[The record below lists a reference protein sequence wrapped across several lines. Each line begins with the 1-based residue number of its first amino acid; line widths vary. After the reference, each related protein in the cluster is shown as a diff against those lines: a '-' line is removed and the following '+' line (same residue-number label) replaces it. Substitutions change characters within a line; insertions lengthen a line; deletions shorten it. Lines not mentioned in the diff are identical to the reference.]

1 MRTTDLNHGAERGHR
16 HAWLLLLPVAIILAT
31 GCASSGR
38 TSTSRLTPPSA
49 SPAPVS
55 RGGASSPM
63 IGTASYYAHKY
74 HGRTTASGEVFDMHK
89 MTAAHRTLPFGVKVR
104 VTNLTNN
111 RSIVVRINDRGPFV
125 RGRIIDLSLAA
136 AQRLDFVTAGLTQV
150 KIEILGTEISR
161 R

>member
-1 MRTTDLNHGAERGHR
+1 MRTTDLNHGAERR
-16 HAWLLLLPVAIILAT
+16 YRPAWLVLLSVTIILVT
-31 GCASSGR
+31 GCASPR
-38 TSTSRLTPPSA
+38 RASTSPTAP
-49 SPAPVS
+49 PAPES
-55 RGGASSPM
+55 RGNVSSPM

-89 MTAAHRTLPFGVKVR
+89 MTAAHRTLPFGIQVR
-104 VTNLTNN
+104 VTNLTNH

-136 AQRLDFVTAGLTQV
+136 AKKLDFVTAGLTQV
-150 KIEILGTEISR
+150 RIEIVGTKISR